1 MKIADKLESCD
12 KNFFHEITIRAVCV
26 KRKPI
31 EDIKKIQNLLAR
43 SKKLSNQINYEYS
56 DGEGGKT
63 DGVQE
68 IIRQVCFKIA
78 GNGLQICDGRD

>member
-43 SKKLSNQINYEYS
+43 SKKLSNQINSDSRNENDLHQSYS
-56 DGEGGKT
+56 LASYRDWET
-63 DGVQE
+63 DRKSV
-68 IIRQVCFKIA
+68 V
-78 GNGLQICDGRD
+78 

>member
-43 SKKLSNQINYEYS
+43 SKKLSNQINS
-56 DGEGGKT
+56 GIVTGK
-63 DGVQE
+63 
-68 IIRQVCFKIA
+68 
-78 GNGLQICDGRD
+78 QIGRAHV